1 MQQTNETKSNVH
13 VKVEYNKE
21 FRRFVVETMSFE
33 HLERT
38 LRTLLNIEPT
48 MAVTILFL
56 DDEKDWVL
64 LSSDDEL
71 SYAWELSGSLLRL
84 SVKSKTDLPAPA
96 PVSEQTPNLVPVR
109 VPFAPG
115 DWQDRPRRGGCRG
128 GRAGGHGRGKGRD
141 ESWFLARQEMFDV
154 KLERL
159 SAKHEMLSAKLASG
173 ELTED
178 KARAIS
184 WRVSHL
190 QNKIDGMKW
199 KKENFSQKS
208 DAATTP
214 APQEEQA
221 PAAPTCEKTTW
232 GGGCRGRRGGRG
244 GGCRGRESYEENPL
258 FATLLEKKIALRAAR
273 EAGNR
278 EDIQEKWEALQEAKT
293 NWREAK
299 RAAFAQCP
307 RKQAK

>member
-109 VPFAPG
+109 VPFASG

-178 KARAIS
+178 KVRAIS

-221 PAAPTCEKTTW
+221 PAAPACEKTTW

-258 FATLLEKKIALRAAR
+258 FATLLEKKDSSQ
-273 EAGNR
+273 G
-278 EDIQEKWEALQEAKT
+278 
-293 NWREAK
+293 
-299 RAAFAQCP
+299 CP
-307 RKQAK
+307 RSW